1 MASLI
6 QQRFAIDRIR
16 VRALWIFAIS
26 VAMLVLA
33 GLVAVTSDWRSLSG
47 AGILLWVAGLV
58 YGLIELR
65 RHRRVLREFEAEN
78 GPGAGLQRSVSDS

>member
-16 VRALWIFAIS
+16 VRALWILGIS

-33 GLVAVTSDWRSLSG
+33 GLMAVTTEWRPATAS
-47 AGILLWVAGLV
+47 GILLWVAGMV
-58 YGLIELR
+58 YGLTDLR
-65 RHRRVLREFEAEN
+65 RHRRILREFEAEN
-78 GPGAGLQRSVSDS
+78 GPGAGSQTSVSD

>member
-16 VRALWIFAIS
+16 IRALWILGVS

-33 GLVAVTSDWRSLSG
+33 GLMAVTSDWRPLSG
-47 AGILLWVAGLV
+47 AGILLWLAGLA

-65 RHRRVLREFEAEN
+65 RHRRSLREFEAKN
-78 GPGAGLQRSVSDS
+78 GPGAGLQTSVAD